1 MSFTEFYNQ
10 LAHKYPLDDLKYLL
24 ALLIVFYITLFAL
37 RINGVLKKDHCPKC
51 GGNIKRVSKTIS
63 DRLYTA
69 ATLGILPLR
78 RYKCE
83 VCFWKGLRWNTEKSF
98 YVKKR
103 KRRSKRPNSNTT
115 DNTSTTTS

>member
-1 MSFTEFYNQ
+1 MSFQEYYNQ
-10 LAHKYPLDDLKYLL
+10 LAHKYPIEDLKYLL
-24 ALLIVFYITLFAL
+24 ALMVVFYITLIAL
-37 RINGVLKKDHCPKC
+37 RINGVLKKDYCPKC
-51 GGNIKRVSKTIS
+51 GGNIKRVSKTLS
-63 DRLYTA
+63 DRIYAA

-103 KRRSKRPNSNTT
+103 KRRSKNTNSNT
-115 DNTSTTTS
+115 NGSTSATTS